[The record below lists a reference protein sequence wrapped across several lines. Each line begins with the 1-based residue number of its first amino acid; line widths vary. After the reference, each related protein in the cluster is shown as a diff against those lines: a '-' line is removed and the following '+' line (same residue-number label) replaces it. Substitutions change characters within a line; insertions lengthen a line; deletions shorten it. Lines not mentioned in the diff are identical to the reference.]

1 MHSSHTKQLFA
12 AHIARLQACYAD
24 ALGQLPGAEGML
36 LYSGTEQVYY
46 ADDQAVSFRAYGH
59 FCHWLPVN
67 RPDQAILVT
76 PGRRPVYFQVVPP
89 DYWYDQSIVNAS
101 WWADEFDIVTL
112 NSIEQIRPCLRNP
125 DRLAFLGEPDSLA
138 MTIGIEPQYLNPRV
152 LLNNLDFA
160 RARKTPYEIE
170 QIRSANRLA
179 LQGHAAGRQTF
190 LDGGSEYAIH
200 MAYLQACQLTDP
212 ECPYTSIV
220 ALDEKAAILHYQHKR
235 RHRPR
240 DGEGQVLLIDAGHKV
255 NNYCSDITRTTVRPG
270 CNELFSQLLAGM
282 EAIEERLVA
291 AVRPGISYLDIH
303 RSAMQQIA
311 ALGIDLGLISCNVE
325 EALAL
330 NLPGL
335 FMPHGVGHLLGLQV
349 HDVGG
354 HLCSAD
360 GEASPPPAEY
370 PFLRNTRTLV
380 PDMVFTIE
388 PGFYFIPLLLD
399 AERDTPR
406 GRHLNWRLIDPLIP
420 FGGIRVEDNVRVT
433 ADAVGN
439 LTRQ

>member
-1 MHSSHTKQLFA
+1 MKQLFA
-12 AHIARLQACYAD
+12 AHIAHLQECYTD
-24 ALGQLPGAEGML
+24 ALSLLPGAEGVL
-36 LYSGTEQVYY
+36 IYSGAEQYYY

-67 RPDQAILVT
+67 RPDQAVLIV
-76 PGRRPVYFQVVPP
+76 PGRRPVYFQVIPP
-89 DYWYDQSIVNAS
+89 DYWYDQTIVNAS

-112 NSIEQIRPCLRNP
+112 NNIEQVRSTLRHP
-125 DRLAFLGEPDSLA
+125 EKLAFLGESKSLA
-138 MTIGIEPQYLNPRV
+138 MAMGIETPRINPQM
-152 LLNNLDFA
+152 LLHNLDFG
-160 RARKTPYEIE
+160 RATKTAYEIE

-179 LQGHAAGRQTF
+179 LQGHEVSRNRF
-190 LDGGSEYAIH
+190 LDGGGEYDIH
-200 MAYLQACQLTDP
+200 MSYLQACQLTEQ

-235 RHRPR
+235 RHRPQ
-240 DGEGQVLLIDAGHKV
+240 DGEGQILLIDAGHRV
-255 NNYCSDITRTTVRPG
+255 NNYCSDITRTTVKPG
-270 CNELFSQLLAGM
+270 CNTLFSQLLTGM
-282 EAIEERLVA
+282 EAIEKRLAA
-291 AVRPGISYLDIH
+291 AVRPGISYVDIH
-303 RSAMQQIA
+303 RSAMQQLA
-311 ALGIDLGLISCNVE
+311 ALAIELEIISCSME
-325 EALAL
+325 EAMAL

-354 HLCSAD
+354 HLKSAD
-360 GEASPPPAEY
+360 GTASPPPAEY
-370 PFLRNTRTLV
+370 PFLRNTRTLA

-399 AERDTPR
+399 PERDSAK
-406 GRHLNWRLIDPLIP
+406 GRHLNWGLIDSLIP

-433 ADAVGN
+433 ADAGEN